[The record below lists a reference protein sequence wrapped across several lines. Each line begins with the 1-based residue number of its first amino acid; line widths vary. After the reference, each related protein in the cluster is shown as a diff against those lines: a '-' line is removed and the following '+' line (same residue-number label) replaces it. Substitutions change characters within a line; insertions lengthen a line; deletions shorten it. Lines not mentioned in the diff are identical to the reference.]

1 MDRNELTAAIA
12 GILAAA
18 FLLGWIARWI
28 FARLN
33 AGPRDVRTTVGLA
46 AQLHE
51 ADEARHRAEY
61 RRAEAERRLAEMD
74 AELAQARASLSATER
89 QLEEVRTAYREA
101 TATRG

>member
-12 GILAAA
+12 GALAAA

-28 FARLN
+28 FSRLN
-33 AGPRDVRTTVGLA
+33 RAPREATSIA

-61 RRAEAERRLAEMD
+61 RRAEAERRASEIE
-74 AELAQARASLSATER
+74 AELAQARAGCSAIER

-101 TATRG
+101 TAGRS